1 MAWRTVAAYT
11 VTGRER
17 AVVPK
22 LPRVNAR
29 EILRVLRRDGWD
41 VEASV
46 GSHLQLRHPTKLG
59 KVTVPVHAGDVI
71 GPKLLKSI
79 LDQANLTAD
88 DFRRLR

>member
-1 MAWRTVAAYT
+1 MSRCAEATP
-11 VTGRER
+11 
-17 AVVPK
+17 VPK

-29 EILRVLRRDGWD
+29 EILRVLRKDGWE

-46 GSHLQLRHPTKLG
+46 GSHLQLRHATKPG
-59 KVTVPVHAGDVI
+59 KVTVPVHAGDFI

-79 LDQANLTAD
+79 LDQAVLSAD

>member
-1 MAWRTVAAYT
+1 MAWCLIAAYT
-11 VTGRER
+11 VGGRER
-17 AVVPK
+17 AILPK

-29 EILRVLRRDGWD
+29 GILRVLRRDGWE

-46 GSHLQLRHPTKLG
+46 GSHVQLRHPTKLS

-79 LDQANLTAD
+79 LDQASLTAD

>member
-1 MAWRTVAAYT
+1 M
-11 VTGRER
+11 
-17 AVVPK
+17 
-22 LPRVNAR
+22 
-29 EILRVLRRDGWD
+29 LRKDGWD

-46 GSHLQLRHPTKLG
+46 GSHVQPRHPTKSG

-79 LDQANLTAD
+79 LDQADLTAD